1 MKEVKKPM
9 PFLEFIKPNKIYWD
23 EATKTETYGKLY
35 VEPLERGYGITLGNA
50 LRRVLL
56 SSLESGAITA
66 VKIQGV
72 SHEFT
77 TIDGV
82 IEDVSEIILNLK
94 QIKFKMEEGYESDIA
109 ILEFKGPG
117 EIKAKDIKVSPGIH
131 IVDPE
136 IHIATVEGDVEIK
149 MELKV
154 EKGRGYVM
162 VEDMEPPT
170 EIGWIPIDTAFSPVK
185 KCTFRVEPTR
195 VGDKTNYDK
204 LILEFETDGTVTPEE
219 ALTKATNILMEHLK
233 LLLNPTTKKV
243 EAVKP
248 AEPESI
254 AEKIEADKL
263 SLAIEELEISSRATN
278 TLKKLGIQ
286 TIGDL
291 VKMTEEDLKE
301 AKSIGRKALKEIK
314 EALADL
320 GLELAPSPTKKE

>member
-1 MKEVKKPM
+1 M

-23 EATKTETYGKLY
+23 EATKTNTYGKLF

-94 QIKFKMEEGYESDIA
+94 QIKFRMEEGQESDIA

-117 EIKAKDIKVSPGIH
+117 EIKAKDIKVSPGIE

-136 IHIATVEGDVEIK
+136 VHIATVEGEAEVR
-149 MELKV
+149 MELRV

-162 VEDMEPPT
+162 VEEMEQPT

-185 KCTFRVEPTR
+185 KCTFKVEPTR

-204 LILEFETDGTVTPEE
+204 LILEFFTDGSVTPEE
-219 ALTKATNILMEHLK
+219 ALKKATNILIEHLQ
-233 LLLNPTTKKV
+233 LLLNPTTRKIEVVKK
-243 EAVKP
+243 

-278 TLKKLGIQ
+278 TLKKLGIN

-314 EALADL
+314 EALAEL

>member
-1 MKEVKKPM
+1 M

-23 EATKTETYGKLY
+23 EATKTDRFGRLY

-56 SSLESGAITA
+56 SSLESGAITT
-66 VKIQGV
+66 VKIHGV
-72 SHEFT
+72 AHEFT

-82 IEDVSEIILNLK
+82 VEDVSEIILNLK
-94 QIKFKMEEGYESDIA
+94 QIKFRMDEGIESDFA

-117 EIKAKDIKVSPGIH
+117 KITAKDIKVPAGIE
-131 IVDPE
+131 IVDPD
-136 IHIATVEGDVEIK
+136 IHIATVDSDVEIK
-149 MELKV
+149 MELKI

-162 VEDMEPPT
+162 VEEMEQPT
-170 EIGWIPIDTAFSPVK
+170 EIGWIPIDTNFSPIK
-185 KCTFRVEPTR
+185 KCTFKVEPTR
-195 VGDKTNYDK
+195 VGEKTNYDK
-204 LILEFETDGTVTPEE
+204 LILEFTTDGTITPEE
-219 ALTKATNILMEHLK
+219 ALTKATNILIEHFQ
-233 LLLNPTTKKV
+233 LLLNPTIRKV
-243 EAVKP
+243 ETVKP

-320 GLELAPSPTKKE
+320 GLELAPSPTKKD

>member
-1 MKEVKKPM
+1 M

-23 EATKTETYGKLY
+23 EASKTNTYGKLY

-66 VKIQGV
+66 VKIHGV

-94 QIKFKMEEGYESDIA
+94 QIKFRMEEGQESDIA

-117 EIKAKDIKVSPGIH
+117 EIKAKDIKASPGIE

-136 IHIATVEGDVEIK
+136 VHIATVEDEVEVR

-162 VEDMEPPT
+162 VEEMEQPT

-185 KCTFRVEPTR
+185 KCTFKVEPTR

-204 LILEFETDGTVTPEE
+204 LILEFYTDGSVTPEE
-219 ALTKATNILMEHLK
+219 ALKKATNLLIEHFQLLM
-233 LLLNPTTKKV
+233 NPTTRKIEVVKK
-243 EAVKP
+243 

-278 TLKKLGIQ
+278 TLKKLGIN